1 MLYLLGVYGLVVIVV
16 LLPVLLLYALAGI
29 SWLVLA
35 TVRALRTHLE
45 HIFAAQ
51 TDFLSKQH
59 WSTTRR

>member
-35 TVRALRTHLE
+35 TVHALLTHLK

-59 WSTTRR
+59 WSTIRR